1 MATKIAWIQANTS
14 SIGQTNIAWHTGLSG
29 SNFAIGNGT
38 NPGKLLHVIRTTYAH
53 ILGGKH
59 AMPAREVI
67 ACIMVKR
74 ANHRKLIGDHG
85 LFGIKFGNIKA
96 WNFRTDGFPQA
107 SIFYRGIGLHIVH
120 IHMAGAAIEPNKNH

>member
-1 MATKIAWIQANTS
+1 MLNTKHMATKIAWIQANTS
-14 SIGQTNIAWHTGLSG
+14 SIGQTNIAWHTGFPG
-29 SNFAIGNGT
+29 PDFAIGDST
-38 NPGKLLHVIRTTYAH
+38 NAGKLLHVVRTTYAH

-59 AMPAREVI
+59 AMPASEVI

-96 WNFRTDGFPQA
+96 
-107 SIFYRGIGLHIVH
+107 
-120 IHMAGAAIEPNKNH
+120 